1 MIDRWD
7 VTALALLAQAPLF
20 SGQDTAV
27 LHAAI
32 PLAQPR
38 SYERGTF
45 IFHEGDPATIFY
57 ILQTGR
63 VRLTQL
69 TAEGQQVI
77 IRYLS
82 PGEGLGIIVALSD
95 TTYPVTA
102 ETVAD
107 TQLLGWYKED
117 IKQLMLQYPS
127 LALSGLNLIARRFV
141 GLQAQFREL
150 ATERVEQRVARTLLR
165 LVRQAGRRTDTGVL
179 IDMPLSRQDL
189 AEMTGTTLYTVSRI
203 LSKWEQAGLI
213 QTSREQVIICQ
224 SHEIVVI
231 AEDLP
236 KRDA

>member
-1 MIDRWD
+1 MINIDD
-7 VTALALLAQAPLF
+7 AASLLLQAPLF
-20 SGQDTAV
+20 AGLDTAV

-32 PLAQPR
+32 PLVQTRA
-38 SYERGTF
+38 YERGLF
-45 IFHEGDPATIFY
+45 IFHEGDPATLFY
-57 ILQTGR
+57 IVKTGR

-77 IRYLS
+77 IRYLG
-82 PGEGLGIIVALSD
+82 PGEGMGIIVALSD
-95 TTYPVTA
+95 TSYPVTA

-107 TQLLGWYKED
+107 TQLLCWYKDD
-117 IKQLMLQYPS
+117 IKQLMLQYPA
-127 LALSGLNLIARRFV
+127 LALSGLNLIAQRFV

-165 LVRQAGRRTDTGVL
+165 LVRQAGRRTDEGVL

-213 QTSREQVIICQ
+213 QTSRERVVICQ

-236 KRDA
+236 R

>member
-1 MIDRWD
+1 MINIDD
-7 VTALALLAQAPLF
+7 AASLLLQAPLF
-20 SGQDTAV
+20 AGLDTAV

-32 PLAQPR
+32 PLVQTRA
-38 SYERGTF
+38 YERGLF
-45 IFHEGDPATIFY
+45 IFHEGDPATLFY
-57 ILQTGR
+57 IVKTGR

-77 IRYLS
+77 IRYLG
-82 PGEGLGIIVALSD
+82 PGEGMGIIVALSD

-107 TQLLGWYKED
+107 TQLLCWYKDD
-117 IKQLMLQYPS
+117 IKQLMLQYPA
-127 LALSGLNLIARRFV
+127 LALSGLNLIAQRFV

-165 LVRQAGRRTDTGVL
+165 LVRQAGRRTDEGVL

-213 QTSREQVIICQ
+213 QTSRERVVICQ

-236 KRDA
+236 R